1 MQFCRPAVYL
11 IQQTS
16 ESDNCF
22 GEIKTTTSYK
32 SVTMSFQTLE
42 VIFQV
47 IYNILCNAAETCRV
61 LLCWFEDNYSTN
73 LRATIGCT
81 NTWH

>member
-1 MQFCRPAVYL
+1 MIMIAQLFYAEAVVGFGLSCHLSLPQPNNAGDIHMQFCRPAVYL

-32 SVTMSFQTLE
+32 SFQTLE
-42 VIFQV
+42 VIF
-47 IYNILCNAAETCRV
+47 
-61 LLCWFEDNYSTN
+61 
-73 LRATIGCT
+73 
-81 NTWH
+81 